1 MQTYLRYI
9 FIFSSLVLTS
19 HIFAQHDGHEEE
31 EIIDLKQINITASPF
46 ALRQED
52 VVVATSSV
60 LSTELRR
67 SRLSTLGST
76 LDGQPGI
83 HSSSY
88 APGAGRPIIRGFDGD
103 RVSILQNGTEIFDVS
118 STSADHGV
126 AIEPL
131 MIQKVEIVRGPA
143 SLLYGN
149 RAIGGV
155 VNVIDK
161 SMPREAIDGITGEAE
176 FRYGSVADEKAGGLS
191 VQGGQDGFAW
201 SLNYHKREAEDY
213 DIPGYAESLFQRESE
228 EHDHD
233 EHEDEH
239 EDEEHEGE
247 EDHEDEH
254 EDDHDDEHEEEVF
267 GVLENSFA
275 ESEMFSVGAGWFS
288 ESTAYSIS
296 HSQYD
301 SFYGVPGHSHGHEDE
316 HDEHDEEHEG
326 EEEGEHE
333 DEEHEEGEHDEDEH
347 HEDEHGEEAVAIDM
361 ENRRTA
367 FRMEWLDLGGVF
379 ESAELDASFGD
390 YKHTELEGDEI
401 GTVFERDGFDIR
413 LSGIHRP
420 IGDWSGAVGLDFKNE
435 SFEAIGEE
443 AFIPTI
449 DKRNYALF
457 LVERQETSWGAIELG
472 GRIENQSLSPNDSSL
487 RDKDETTLN
496 LSAGMLRRLEDN
508 STFAANL
515 SFNQR
520 APNAAELYAFGPH
533 VGTGSFEI
541 GNIDLDLEKS
551 ISLDASWRKSVG
563 YLTGEFA
570 LFYSDFE
577 DYVFLEHMDHEVFE
591 ALYPDEDDDGLEILT
606 AEAADAEFYG
616 FELDLRIHIID
627 TREQRFHFDLTID
640 QTRATNQT
648 EDSNLPRIPTRRV
661 GGRLGYEEGPW
672 SFGLG
677 ARHHTKASHL
687 APEETPTDSY
697 TLVFAD
703 INYHIDIGE
712 SAMEFFAIGRNLSDE
727 EARPHTSFVK
737 DLVPL
742 PGRSIE
748 LGARLFF

>member
-1 MQTYLRYI
+1 MHPYYKHLI
-9 FIFSSLVLTS
+9 LLSSLTIQSAV
-19 HIFAQHDGHEEE
+19 FAQHEGHDEE
-31 EIIDLKQINITASPF
+31 EIIDLQQVNTTASPF

-60 LSTELRR
+60 LETELRR
-67 SRLSTLGST
+67 SRLSTLGSS

-103 RVSILQNGTEIFDVS
+103 RISVLQNGTEIFDVS
-118 STSADHGV
+118 YSSADHGV
-126 AIEPL
+126 TLEPM

-149 RAIGGV
+149 AAIGGV
-155 VNVIDK
+155 INVIDK
-161 SMPREAIDGITGEAE
+161 TMPREAIDGVTGEAE
-176 FRYGSVADEKAGGLS
+176 FRYGSVSDEKAGGLS
-191 VQGGQDGFAW
+191 VQGGQNGFTW
-201 SLNYHKREAEDY
+201 SLNYFKREADDY
-213 DIPGYAESLFQRESE
+213 DIPGYAESEFQRESE

-239 EDEEHEGE
+239 EDEEHEGD

-254 EDDHDDEHEEEVF
+254 EDDHGDEHEEEVF

-275 ESEMFSVGAGWFS
+275 ESEMFSVGVGWFS

-296 HSQYD
+296 YSQYD

-316 HDEHDEEHEG
+316 HDEHEG

-347 HEDEHGEEAVAIDM
+347 GEEAVAIDM

-367 FRMEWLDLGGVF
+367 FRMEWLNLGGVF

-390 YKHTELEGDEI
+390 YRHVELEGDEI
-401 GTVFERDGFDIR
+401 GTIFERDGFDIR

-420 IGDWSGAVGLDFKNE
+420 IEDWSGAVGLDFKDE
-435 SFEAIGEE
+435 SFSAIGEE
-443 AFIPTI
+443 AFIPAN
-449 DKRNYALF
+449 DKQNFALF
-457 LVERQETSWGAIELG
+457 LVERKETTWGAIELG
-472 GRIENQSLSPNDSSL
+472 GRIENQSFSPDDSSL
-487 RDKDETTLN
+487 PDRDETTLN
-496 LSAGMLRRLEDN
+496 LTTGILRRLEDN
-508 STFAANL
+508 TTFAANL

-541 GNIDLDLEKS
+541 GNLDLDVEQS
-551 ISLDASWRKSVG
+551 ISLDASWKKSIG
-563 YLTGEFA
+563 NLTGEFT
-570 LFYSDFE
+570 LFYSDFD

-591 ALYPDEDDDGLEILT
+591 ALYPDEDDDGLDILF

-616 FELDLRIHIID
+616 FELDLRFHIID
-627 TREQRFHFDLTID
+627 TPEQRFHFDLIID
-640 QTRATNQT
+640 QTRATNKSENT
-648 EDSNLPRIPTRRV
+648 NLPRIPTRRI

-672 SFGLG
+672 SMGLG
-677 ARHHTKASHL
+677 ARHHAKASHL

-703 INYHIDIGE
+703 LTYHLDIGD
-712 SAMEFFAIGRNLSDE
+712 SAVELFAIGRNLSDE

-742 PGRSIE
+742 PGRSVE
-748 LGARLFF
+748 LGARVFF